1 MKIAFYIHHTTIKAG
16 GIFTYSIGVLN
27 LLLSS
32 DEIEKIFLIVS
43 EKTKEKIT
51 SLLKNHKI
59 TLVVVNRSNFF
70 VKLKLSFSYLAY
82 DIFLLQQNYSRGNT
96 RFLFLKK
103 FSAWINPY
111 RSIIKKLD
119 ADVLHIPIQY
129 SPIYGID
136 IPLITTM
143 HDVQELIMP
152 ENFSASDRLHRALN
166 SKKAV
171 DESDQIIVSFKHVK
185 EDVIKYF
192 GLNDGQ
198 ISVCPPPF
206 HEEWFVNKNATLTN
220 ELISKYNLQERFILY
235 PAATWKHKNH
245 VALFRALALL
255 KEKNFLI
262 QLICTGNQTN
272 YSSDLIIE
280 AENIGIENQVKF
292 LGIVSEEDLV
302 GLYKMTS
309 LVVIPTTY
317 EAGSGPLYEAM
328 RYGAP
333 VICSNVTSLPD
344 AIGNNDF
351 TFDPNDYQR
360 IANLIINVMT
370 DEEFRKRNIDNSK
383 LRIEHFQKQDYVSNF
398 VGAYK
403 KAIQHKKGKA
413 KL

>member
-16 GIFTYSIGVLN
+16 GVYTYSIGVLN

-32 DEIEKIFLIVS
+32 NDIEKVFLIVS
-43 EKTKEKIT
+43 ENTKEKVT
-51 SLLKNHKI
+51 ALFRHPKI
-59 TLVVVNRSNFF
+59 NLIVINRSNFLL
-70 VKLKLSFSYLAY
+70 KLRLSFSYAAH
-82 DIFLLQQNYSRGNT
+82 DIFLLQKNYLPGKN
-96 RFLFLKK
+96 RFQSLKK
-103 FSAWINPY
+103 FSGWINPY
-111 RSIIKKLD
+111 KSTIRKLN

-129 SPIYGID
+129 SPIYGLD

-143 HDVQELIMP
+143 HDLQELIMP
-152 ENFSASDRLHRALN
+152 ENFSAGERLHRALN

-171 DESDQIIVSFKHVK
+171 DESNQIIVSFKHVK

-192 GLNDGQ
+192 GLNDEQ
-198 ISVCPPPF
+198 ISICPPPF
-206 HEEWFVNKNATLTN
+206 HEEWFVNKKATPSN
-220 ELISKYNLQERFILY
+220 ELISKYKLRDKFILY

-245 VALFRALALL
+245 VTLFRALSLL

-280 AENIGIENQVKF
+280 AERLSIKDQVKF

-302 GLYKMTS
+302 GLYKVTS

-344 AIGNNDF
+344 AMGNNDF
-351 TFDPNDYQR
+351 TFDPNNHQR

-370 DEEFRKRNIDNSK
+370 DEDFRKRNIDNSK
-383 LRIEHFQKQDYVSNF
+383 SRIEYFKKQDYVSNF
-398 VGAYK
+398 VDAYK
-403 KAIQHKKGKA
+403 KAIQHKKEKA